1 MKKTEGGFT
10 QSASPT
16 SGLTNYDL
24 AGQKGRK
31 RKKKVERLVGPVK
44 TRRRKR
50 RSRDEQAPLLKKP
63 EESYVGKSAGERADV
78 TNLRKVRMMDE
89 NIKLM
94 LAALGKSVESIQAA
108 PEGHQEE
115 LLKTTY
121 AQFGQAVTDY
131 ISGPELAKSA
141 SHVAGVSQALAAV
154 EAVMDNF
161 DALARPEDD
170 PAMLSELHAWYED
183 GMGMLSDMAGGAP
196 AMMEDEEEFLKGGMG
211 EEYFMGKSKD
221 GYAEYDE
228 EEMEE
233 EGDDVLM
240 GKANFPTNSVG
251 SKHTDDA
258 TSPKPVDADA
268 PPLDYAAMLDEDTD
282 DISEHEDSQVNARY
296 ATSVAKTVRSLLKEG
311 GFSEGLDE
319 DEAEELEDEVMK
331 FARNIA
337 KTSRAQVRKAE
348 GHTDFKPEKV
358 LDDDGM
364 APEDKHM
371 EEAIEREVSKFA
383 KSLSRIMKSSGGNM
397 TKMPPQMQQGGQA
410 PAQQAPAQQMSEPE
424 VISRLAEA
432 IIDQAGA
439 MEGGDMGQQAPAPA
453 PAQAGNE
460 AFKMADGNGSLTEG
474 SAPDEKDAK
483 ADADHHDDDNTPKV
497 NLAAEKSA
505 KDALSK
511 VYGGQFASSGI
522 AAQVASLM
530 EKNATLENAVVALA
544 KSQAAPAKGAVMA
557 MEKSA
562 DSAFGGKSESELAK
576 VAERLEKLSDEDR
589 TRELTKLAL
598 SNPRPAY
605 R

>member
-10 QSASPT
+10 QSTSPT

-63 EESYVGKSAGERADV
+63 EGSYVGKSAGERADV

-89 NIKLM
+89 NIKVM

-108 PEGHQEE
+108 PEGQQEE

-121 AQFGQAVTDY
+121 AQFGQAVNDY

-141 SHVAGVSQALAAV
+141 SHVAGVGQALAAV

-170 PAMLSELHAWYED
+170 PAMLSELKAWYED
-183 GMGMLSDMAGGAP
+183 GMAMLSDMAGGAP
-196 AMMEDEEEFLKGGMG
+196 AMMEDEEFLKGGMG
-211 EEYFMGKSKD
+211 DEYFMGKSED

-228 EEMEE
+228 KEIEE

-240 GKANFPTNSVG
+240 GKADFPTNSVD

-282 DISEHEDSQVNARY
+282 DISEHEDSEVNARY

-383 KSLSRIMKSSGGNM
+383 KSLSRIMKSSGGDL

-410 PAQQAPAQQMSEPE
+410 PAQQAPAQMSEPE

-439 MEGGDMGQQAPAPA
+439 MGGGAEMGQQAPAPT
-453 PAQAGNE
+453 GNE

-474 SAPDEKDAK
+474 SAPEEKDAK
-483 ADADHHDDDNTPKV
+483 TDADHHDDDNTPKV

-530 EKNATLENAVVALA
+530 EKNATLENAVLALA

-562 DSAFGGKSESELAK
+562 DGTFGGKSEGELAK
-576 VAERLEKLSDEDR
+576 VAERLEKLSPEDR